1 MTNGALLTA
10 AERRVLDAV
19 CQTFCPTLGPERG
32 DDDTLFALGANDV
45 RLSAAVQDTLATLSA
60 RQRKE
65 LRRFLRLLD
74 ARAFMMLVARTPAG
88 FASLNAER
96 REAALLALARSRVP
110 QLRSGYQALKR
121 LATFLFYSIVDESG
135 RNPTWACLSYHVPL
149 AAAASSPLRIT
160 RVTRDA
166 VLDADACVVGS
177 GAGGGVVAERLAAA
191 GMRVVV
197 LEAGP
202 PDQAGEFDQREVV
215 GMQRLYL
222 DRGTTATRDLGVALL
237 SGSCIGG
244 GTTVNW
250 QTSLRL
256 PDYIRDEWAGR
267 SGMRVFTDRVF
278 DDALDAVSERLNV
291 GTAESVRNGNNAPL
305 ERGAAALGYR
315 RTTISRNARGC
326 DPAQCGFCVFGCRHG
341 GKQATSNTYLVDAQR
356 SGDVEI
362 VAQCRATRV
371 HIERGTATG
380 VEGVILDGATGIA
393 HRVTVNARIVV
404 AACGAIETPALL
416 MRSSVEHPRL
426 GRNLHLHPTTAV
438 AGRYIEP
445 VRGWI
450 GPPQTVLCDEL
461 ARIHGN
467 YGVRFETAP
476 LHPGLLALALPW
488 HSARAH
494 RERMQR
500 GAHVSGVIV
509 LSRDR
514 RTGRVRIDREGRA
527 VVEYSLGP
535 MERRLL
541 QRGIS
546 TAARIHRAAGAIE
559 VHTLHTADLSFD
571 VRANARS
578 ADFEAYLD
586 ELEGAPVHGNRCG
599 IFSAHQMGTCA
610 MGTNPRTAVCDERGQ
625 VRGVRNL
632 YAADASLFPASS
644 GVNPMITVM
653 AIAKM
658 VGDGITRPS
667 VGF

>member
-1 MTNGALLTA
+1 
-10 AERRVLDAV
+10 
-19 CQTFCPTLGPERG
+19 
-32 DDDTLFALGANDV
+32 
-45 RLSAAVQDTLATLSA
+45 
-60 RQRKE
+60 
-65 LRRFLRLLD
+65 
-74 ARAFMMLVARTPAG
+74 
-88 FASLNAER
+88 
-96 REAALLALARSRVP
+96 
-110 QLRSGYQALKR
+110 
-121 LATFLFYSIVDESG
+121 
-135 RNPTWACLSYHVPL
+135 
-149 AAAASSPLRIT
+149 
-160 RVTRDA
+160 VTRDA

-278 DDALDAVSERLNV
+278 DDAFDAVSERLNV

-305 ERGAAALGYR
+305 ERGTAALGYR
-315 RTTISRNARGC
+315 WTTISRNARGC

-356 SGDVEI
+356 TGDVEI

-371 HIERGTATG
+371 RIERGTATG
-380 VEGVILDGATGIA
+380 VEGVMLDGATGIA
-393 HRVTVNARIVV
+393 HRVTVNARMVV

-438 AGRYIEP
+438 AGRYVEP

-461 ARIHGN
+461 AKIHGN

-488 HSARAH
+488 YSARAH

-500 GAHVSGVIV
+500 AAHVSGIIV
-509 LSRDR
+509 LARDR
-514 RTGRVRIDREGRA
+514 RTGLVRVDREGRA
-527 VVEYSLGP
+527 VAEYSPGP

-559 VHTLHTADLSFD
+559 LHTLHTADLSFD
-571 VRANARS
+571 VRANGRS

-586 ELEGAPVHGNRCG
+586 EVERAPVHGNRCG
-599 IFSAHQMGTCA
+599 LFSAHQMGTCA
-610 MGTNPRTAVCDERGQ
+610 MGIYPRTAVCDEHGQ

-632 YAADASLFPASS
+632 YVADASLFPASS

-653 AIAKM
+653 ALAKM
-658 VGDGITRPS
+658 VGDGITGPS